1 MANAVAAKKETA
13 ISEDIMD
20 DMIADAGE
28 GSSFSQD
35 EMMMPFIRLAQKM
48 SPQIDKQDAKFIKGL
63 DAGDMFNTVSQEFF
77 SGEKGINI
85 IPCYHTVKYLSFV
98 PREQGGGFAGELSPT
113 DRGVKDVFRNDKG
126 KDMLP
131 DGNEL
136 VISEEAYVLIVED
149 DGSFQPAVLDMKS
162 SQRKVSKRWKTNIA
176 MQKIKNPKTGQLVTP
191 AVFATMWNVSS
202 VMDQNRAGE
211 KYSNYKIEKV
221 RTLGQEDR
229 DLLLEAK
236 AFRASIA
243 AGEVKTV
250 TPDNEGDSSVK
261 GGGEPPVKNNSD
273 DEIPF

>member
-1 MANAVAAKKETA
+1 
-13 ISEDIMD
+13 
-20 DMIADAGE
+20 
-28 GSSFSQD
+28 
-35 EMMMPFIRLAQKM
+35 MMPFIRLAQKM
-48 SPQIDKQDAKFIKGL
+48 SPQIDKQDAKFIAGL
-63 DAGDMFNTVSQEFF
+63 DAGDMFNTVSQETF
-77 SGEKGINI
+77 SGEKGINV

-113 DRGVKDVFRNDKG
+113 DRGVKDVFRNEKG
-126 KDMLP
+126 KDILP

-176 MQKIKNPKTGQLVTP
+176 MQRIKNPKTGQLVTP
-191 AVFATMWNVSS
+191 PAIATMWNVSS

-229 DLLLEAK
+229 DLFLEAK

-243 AGEVKTV
+243 AGEVRTV
-250 TPDNEGDSSVK
+250 TPDNEGDRSVK
-261 GGGEPPVKNNSD
+261 GAVNQPSRITRMMKYRFKSLGRTTKSPMLYGVCSTSQ
-273 DEIPF
+273 